1 VKRFY
6 KSVGVAE
13 EESGFSIRLDERPVK
28 TPAKNPL
35 LLPNRPLAEAVAN
48 EWDEQPEDI
57 DTYKMRLT
65 RLANSAI
72 DRVTEHRDAVIRE
85 VAGFADTDLVCYR
98 AADPVPLAERQEE
111 GWGPLVSWVADRH
124 GIEFTITTGLL
135 PVDQSASSLM
145 AVKAVVK
152 SFDVFSLAGLHLVT
166 SACGSSVLGLAVAD
180 GRIDG
185 ASAWELSLIDETFQ
199 IDNWG
204 EDPEATKRRAGLL
217 DDITAAAEYLRL
229 CKAVH

>member
-1 VKRFY
+1 M
-6 KSVGVAE
+6 
-13 EESGFSIRLDERPVK
+13 
-28 TPAKNPL
+28 
-35 LLPNRPLAEAVAN
+35 AEAVAN

-145 AVKAVVK
+145 AVEAVVK

-166 SACGSSVLGLAVAD
+166 SACGSIVLGLAVAD

-204 EDPEATKRRAGLL
+204 EDP
-217 DDITAAAEYLRL
+217 
-229 CKAVH
+229 

>member
-1 VKRFY
+1 
-6 KSVGVAE
+6 
-13 EESGFSIRLDERPVK
+13 
-28 TPAKNPL
+28 
-35 LLPNRPLAEAVAN
+35 
-48 EWDEQPEDI
+48 
-57 DTYKMRLT
+57 M
-65 RLANSAI
+65 
-72 DRVTEHRDAVIRE
+72 
-85 VAGFADTDLVCYR
+85 
-98 AADPVPLAERQEE
+98 
-111 GWGPLVSWVADRH
+111 VSWVADRH

-166 SACGSSVLGLAVAD
+166 SACGSIVLGLAVAD